1 VSRAAPSRSAL
12 VVVAAFLAALVL
24 PSGGAVTLAQP
35 EDDRVLARAFEVR
48 YRPLSDVAHLIEP
61 ILSDDGAITLR
72 PRLKTLVVEDRV
84 SVLDK
89 VSAIL
94 ASYDLPPRNVEVT
107 FSLFLGTDRREEEG
121 GPTAVGPRLSSEV
134 RGVLETLKDVTKW
147 TDYDGLGSRSVTGAE
162 GDTVVAILS
171 DEYRVVFAVENVHE
185 VQGVIK
191 LQQQSLQRLSRDE
204 DGATAIH
211 ELYSASLGVGI
222 GKLTVVGA
230 ARDAGSRRAL
240 FLTLQARPKAR

>member
-1 VSRAAPSRSAL
+1 VTRTSSGRSAL
-12 VVVAAFLAALVL
+12 VVALAIAAAIVL
-24 PSGGAVTLAQP
+24 PSGGGVTLAQP
-35 EDDRVLARAFEVR
+35 EEDRVLARAFEVR

-61 ILSDDGAITLR
+61 ILSKDGAITLR
-72 PRLKTLVVEDRV
+72 PQLKTLVVEDRV

-94 ASYDLPPRNVEVT
+94 ESYDLPPRNVEVT
-107 FSLFLGTDRREEEG
+107 FSLFLGTDRSDEEG
-121 GPTAVGPRLSSEV
+121 GRTAVGPNLSSEV

-171 DEYRVVFAVENVHE
+171 DEYRVVFAVESVHE
-185 VQGVIK
+185 LQGVIK
-191 LQQQSLQRLSRDE
+191 FQQLSLQRLRPDA
-204 DGATAIH
+204 DGATTVH
-211 ELYSASLGVGI
+211 ELYTASLGVGI

-230 ARDAGSRRAL
+230 ARDADSRRAL